1 MISASTVALWLLIGE
16 SKIES
21 SKDPGPVVPKGTLP
35 RVTKRPGNIK
45 GNVLIL
51 MYHKVG
57 DKEANMVRS
66 RDNFKKDLARLYKM
80 GYRPVTLEEY
90 ANRKIKLPVGASPV
104 VITFDDSH
112 ESQFSYLPDGSIN
125 PKSAVGIW
133 YSFAKKHSDF
143 PVKGTWFVLPN
154 GPFGQKGLGK
164 KKLEWLDAQGSEIA
178 SHTLTHRPL
187 NKISD
192 YEVTK
197 ELGGSYRYLLSL
209 GYTPKSMALPYGILP
224 KNRELLKSV
233 IFEGRTYAYQNIVLA
248 GSDPAPSPYSAYLRR
263 LRISRVNA
271 YEGPLGVT
279 FWLNRVS
286 NGKIKPFV
294 QP

>member
-1 MISASTVALWLLIGE
+1 MIAASTVALWLLIGE
-16 SKIES
+16 SKIKS
-21 SKDPGPVVPKGTLP
+21 GDVGPVVPKGTLP

-66 RDNFKKDLARLYKM
+66 RDNFKKDLVRLHKM
-80 GYRPVTLEEY
+80 GYRPVTLAEY
-90 ANRKIKLPVGASPV
+90 ASRKMKLPVGASPV

-112 ESQFSYLPDGSIN
+112 ESQFSYLPDGSID

-133 YSFAKKHSDF
+133 YSFAKKHPDF

-154 GPFGQKGLGK
+154 GPFVQKGLGK
-164 KKLEWLDAQGSEIA
+164 KKLKWLADRGNEIA
-178 SHTLTHRPL
+178 SHTLSHRPL
-187 NKISD
+187 SKISD

-197 ELGGSYRYLLSL
+197 ELGGSFQYLKGL

-224 KNRELLKSV
+224 KNRDLVGSSV
-233 IFEGRTYAYQNIVLA
+233 YEGRTYKYANVVLA
-248 GSDPAPSPYSAYLRR
+248 GSDPAPSPYSTKLRR
-263 LRISRVNA
+263 LRISRVKA

-286 NGKIKPFV
+286 NGKVKPFV